1 MSEKHTPWR
10 FGRTDMSESIMIVD
24 SNDNYVAKILIRQSG
39 GAVIS
44 KAMEAPRRDNAEFI
58 VQACNSHDA
67 LLEATK
73 WLYGQ
78 WLAYADQRYLTP
90 DEKKRKEQAK
100 AAIKKAEEK

>member
-1 MSEKHTPWR
+1 MSKEHTPGPWKVTEEDVR
-10 FGRTDMSESIMIVD
+10 GDDIYYRVEKEGFGLIALVD
-24 SNDNYVAKILIRQSG
+24 ATPDCIELRANARLI
-39 GAVIS
+39 A
-44 KAMEAPRRDNAEFI
+44 AAP
-58 VQACNSHDA
+58 A
-67 LLEATK
+67 LLEASK

>member
-1 MSEKHTPWR
+1 MNGKCRNCGADYGLHHYKTMQCPISGK
-10 FGRTDMSESIMIVD
+10 ESPIGVKQE
-24 SNDNYVAKILIRQSG
+24 Y
-39 GAVIS
+39 
-44 KAMEAPRRDNAEFI
+44 
-58 VQACNSHDA
+58 QASVFEPGITYDELLKQRDA

>member
-1 MSEKHTPWR
+1 MSGPGNGNNWVV
-10 FGRTDMSESIMIVD
+10 MSGNIVIATFTRKD
-24 SNDNYVAKILIRQSG
+24 YPEWNRA
-39 GAVIS
+39 
-44 KAMEAPRRDNAEFI
+44 NARFI
-58 VQACNSHDA
+58 VKACNSHDA

-100 AAIKKAEEK
+100 AAIAEKEG